1 MEPRLTEHAKQ
12 AIANSRDEAIRLK
25 NGAIGAEHL
34 FLGILREEE
43 SSTVKMLRQMEVD
56 IQAVKSRIE
65 GIVGQLDSDIRYSM
79 DSEIPMLR
87 QTEKILRLSFLEST
101 RLKSKE
107 IHTIHMLLAMLQEG
121 ENTVS
126 QVLQQFGV
134 DHKKCIEYLQRIG
147 DLPSSVSPSDFAAP
161 LPDFRSQTSEDDNDD
176 PYADPDDDNLRRPG
190 GAFNTGSAPK
200 SENKT
205 PALENFGRDLTRMA
219 REGKLDPIV
228 GRERELERIAQ
239 ILSRRKKNN
248 PILIGEPGV
257 GKSAIAEGLAL
268 RIVEG
273 RVPRT
278 LYDKRVISL
287 DLASLVAGTKYR
299 GQFEERMKAVL
310 NELEK
315 NPDIIIFID
324 EIHTIV
330 GAGSA
335 SGSLDASNMFKP
347 ALARGEIQCI
357 GTTTLDEYRQYIEKD
372 GALERRF
379 QKILVEAT
387 TPQETLTILQNIKQ
401 KYEDHHLVQYTDE
414 ALNACIAL
422 TERYVSD
429 RLLPD
434 KAIDALDEAGSRVRI
449 AHVEVPDDIIA
460 LENEIAR
467 VEGLKK
473 EVLAR
478 KSYNE
483 AAEYRDQE
491 RELREKLAERKRQWE
506 SDDRD
511 KRVQVT
517 DQDVAEVVAMMT
529 GVPVQRIAS
538 NEGSRLLL
546 MESELENTVVGQN
559 EAVRQISK
567 AIRRNRAGLKD
578 PNRPIGSFIF
588 VGPTGVG
595 KTYLT
600 KVLAK
605 YLFESEANMIR
616 IDMSEYMEKFA
627 VSRLIGAPPGYVGYE
642 EGGQLTEKVRRKPYS
657 IILLDEIEK
666 AHPDVFNVLLQVL
679 DDGQLTDGL
688 GRKVDFKNT
697 IIIMTSNIG
706 TRQLKDFGTGVGF
719 NTAAREAER
728 ASLERSVIDKEMK
741 KKFAPE
747 FLNRIDDVIFFNS
760 LQREDIHKIIEIELK
775 GLFKRVRNMGF
786 GIDIDEK
793 AKDFILR
800 KGWDEQYGAR
810 PLKRAIQHYIEDD
823 LADEIIKADIL
834 PGDTIHIT
842 ALEGSDTQTEDLT
855 FTIEKGSTSQQ
866 FDAALSEAAPAEV
879 SVE

>member
-1 MEPRLTEHAKQ
+1 M
-12 AIANSRDEAIRLK
+12 
-25 NGAIGAEHL
+25 
-34 FLGILREEE
+34 
-43 SSTVKMLRQMEVD
+43 
-56 IQAVKSRIE
+56 
-65 GIVGQLDSDIRYSM
+65 
-79 DSEIPMLR
+79 
-87 QTEKILRLSFLEST
+87 
-101 RLKSKE
+101 
-107 IHTIHMLLAMLQEG
+107 
-121 ENTVS
+121 
-126 QVLQQFGV
+126 
-134 DHKKCIEYLQRIG
+134 
-147 DLPSSVSPSDFAAP
+147 
-161 LPDFRSQTSEDDNDD
+161 
-176 PYADPDDDNLRRPG
+176 
-190 GAFNTGSAPK
+190 
-200 SENKT
+200 
-205 PALENFGRDLTRMA
+205 
-219 REGKLDPIV
+219 
-228 GRERELERIAQ
+228 
-239 ILSRRKKNN
+239 
-248 PILIGEPGV
+248 
-257 GKSAIAEGLAL
+257 
-268 RIVEG
+268 
-273 RVPRT
+273 
-278 LYDKRVISL
+278 
-287 DLASLVAGTKYR
+287 
-299 GQFEERMKAVL
+299 
-310 NELEK
+310 
-315 NPDIIIFID
+315 
-324 EIHTIV
+324 
-330 GAGSA
+330 
-335 SGSLDASNMFKP
+335 
-347 ALARGEIQCI
+347 
-357 GTTTLDEYRQYIEKD
+357 
-372 GALERRF
+372 
-379 QKILVEAT
+379 
-387 TPQETLTILQNIKQ
+387 
-401 KYEDHHLVQYTDE
+401 QYTDA
-414 ALNACIAL
+414 ALNACITL

-449 AHVEVPDDIIA
+449 AHVEVPEDILA

-467 VEGLKK
+467 VESLKK
-473 EVLAR
+473 QVLAR

-491 RELREKLAERKRQWE
+491 RQLRDKLAERKKQWE
-506 SDDRD
+506 TDDRD
-511 KRVQVT
+511 RRVQVT

-538 NEGSRLLL
+538 SESTRLLQ
-546 MESELENTVVGQN
+546 METELQGTVVGQD

-657 IILLDEIEK
+657 IVLLDEIEK

-747 FLNRIDDVIFFNS
+747 FLNRIDDVVFFNS
-760 LQREDIHKIIEIELK
+760 LQRTDIHKIIEIELK
-775 GLFKRVRNMGF
+775 GLFKRVNKMGF
-786 GIDIDEK
+786 GIDIDDK

-823 LADEIIKADIL
+823 LADEIIKADLL

-842 ALEGSDTQTEDLT
+842 ATDTTDAAKETLT
-855 FTIEKGSTSQQ
+855 FTIEKGDTSHL
-866 FDAALSEAAPAEV
+866 FDAALNDTAPAIC
-879 SVE
+879 

>member
-1 MEPRLTEHAKQ
+1 M
-12 AIANSRDEAIRLK
+12 
-25 NGAIGAEHL
+25 
-34 FLGILREEE
+34 
-43 SSTVKMLRQMEVD
+43 
-56 IQAVKSRIE
+56 
-65 GIVGQLDSDIRYSM
+65 
-79 DSEIPMLR
+79 
-87 QTEKILRLSFLEST
+87 
-101 RLKSKE
+101 
-107 IHTIHMLLAMLQEG
+107 
-121 ENTVS
+121 
-126 QVLQQFGV
+126 
-134 DHKKCIEYLQRIG
+134 
-147 DLPSSVSPSDFAAP
+147 
-161 LPDFRSQTSEDDNDD
+161 
-176 PYADPDDDNLRRPG
+176 
-190 GAFNTGSAPK
+190 
-200 SENKT
+200 
-205 PALENFGRDLTRMA
+205 
-219 REGKLDPIV
+219 
-228 GRERELERIAQ
+228 
-239 ILSRRKKNN
+239 
-248 PILIGEPGV
+248 
-257 GKSAIAEGLAL
+257 
-268 RIVEG
+268 
-273 RVPRT
+273 
-278 LYDKRVISL
+278 
-287 DLASLVAGTKYR
+287 
-299 GQFEERMKAVL
+299 
-310 NELEK
+310 
-315 NPDIIIFID
+315 
-324 EIHTIV
+324 
-330 GAGSA
+330 
-335 SGSLDASNMFKP
+335 
-347 ALARGEIQCI
+347 
-357 GTTTLDEYRQYIEKD
+357 
-372 GALERRF
+372 
-379 QKILVEAT
+379 
-387 TPQETLTILQNIKQ
+387 
-401 KYEDHHLVQYTDE
+401 QYTDE

-434 KAIDALDEAGSRVRI
+434 KAIDALDEAGARVRI
-449 AHVEVPDDIIA
+449 AHVEVPEDIIA

-467 VEGLKK
+467 IEGLKK
-473 EVLAR
+473 EVLAK

-491 RELREKLAERKRQWE
+491 RELREKLANRKRQWE

-538 NEGSRLLL
+538 NEGTRLLH
-546 MESELENTVVGQN
+546 MESELQGVIVGQDA
-559 EAVRQISK
+559 AVKQIAK

-657 IILLDEIEK
+657 IVLLDEIEK

-719 NTAAREAER
+719 NTAAREAEK
-728 ASLERSVIDKEMK
+728 AALERSVIDKEMK

-760 LQREDIHKIIEIELK
+760 LQRDDIHKIIEIELK
-775 GLFKRVRNMGF
+775 GLFKRVREMGF

-842 ALEGSDTQTEDLT
+842 ALEGSDTQTEGLT
-855 FTIEKGSTSQQ
+855 FNIEKGDTSHQ

>member
-12 AIANSRDEAIRLK
+12 AISNGRDEAIRLK

-34 FLGILREEE
+34 YLGMTREHDCSAVILLKE
-43 SSTVKMLRQMEVD
+43 MGANLD
-56 IQAVKSRIE
+56 AIKSRIE
-65 GIVGQLDSDIRYSM
+65 NTIGQMDSDIRYTV

-87 QTEKILRLSFLEST
+87 QTEKVLRLSFLEST

-107 IHTIHMLLAMLQEG
+107 IHTVHILLAILQEG
-121 ENTVS
+121 ENMIAQLLAAYNITHDTCIK
-126 QVLQQFGV
+126 QLQN
-134 DHKKCIEYLQRIG
+134 KG
-147 DLPSSVSPSDFAAP
+147 DIPTAPSSNAYSSPAADF
-161 LPDFRSQTSEDDNDD
+161 SNQTSEDGNDD
-176 PYADPDDDNLRRPG
+176 PYANPDENFAHRPSNPN
-190 GAFNTGSAPK
+190 ASK
-200 SENKT
+200 SDSKT
-205 PALENFGRDLTRMA
+205 PALENFGRDLTQLA
-219 REGKLDPIV
+219 HEGKLDPIV
-228 GRERELERIAQ
+228 GREKELERIAQ

-268 RIVEG
+268 RIIEG

-278 LYDKRVISL
+278 LFDKRVISL

-299 GQFEERMKAVL
+299 GQFEERMKAIL

-379 QKILVEAT
+379 QKVLVEAT
-387 TPQETLTILQNIKQ
+387 TPEETLVILRNIKS
-401 KYEDHHLVQYTDE
+401 KYEDHHLVQYTDD
-414 ALNACIAL
+414 ALRACISL

-429 RLLPD
+429 RVLPD
-434 KAIDALDEAGSRVRI
+434 KAIDALDEAGARVRI
-449 AHVEVPDDIIA
+449 ANVEVPQDILA
-460 LENEIAR
+460 MESEISKIEKR
-467 VEGLKK
+467 KK
-473 EVLAR
+473 EVLAQR
-478 KSYNE
+478 SYNE

-491 RELREKLAERKRQWE
+491 RLLRDKLARRKKEWE
-506 SDDRD
+506 ENDRD
-511 KRVQVT
+511 KRVQVSE
-517 DQDVAEVVAMMT
+517 QDVAQVVAMMT
-529 GVPVQRIAS
+529 GVPVQRIAE
-538 NEGSRLLL
+538 NESSRLLV
-546 MESELENTVVGQN
+546 MESELQGSVVGQD
-559 EAVRQISK
+559 EAVSQICK

-642 EGGQLTEKVRRKPYS
+642 EGGQLTEKVRHKPYS

-719 NTAAREAER
+719 NTAAREQER
-728 ASLERSVIDKEMK
+728 NSLERSVIDKEMK

-747 FLNRIDDVIFFNS
+747 FLNRIDDIVFFNS
-760 LQREDIHKIIEIELK
+760 LKRTDIHKIIDIELK
-775 GLFKRVRNMGF
+775 GLFNRVRTMGF
-786 GIDIDEK
+786 EIVLDES
-793 AKDFILR
+793 AHDFILQ

-810 PLKRAIQHYIEDD
+810 PLKRAIQRYIEDD

-834 PGDTIHIT
+834 PGDTINIT
-842 ALEGSDTQTEDLT
+842 ADQSDQSSEQKLT
-855 FTIEKGSTSQQ
+855 FTITKGTTSQQ
-866 FDAALSEAAPAEV
+866 LDNTLAQ
-879 SVE
+879 

>member
-688 GRKVDFKNT
+688 GRKGDFKNT

-775 GLFKRVRNMGF
+775 GLFKRVLNMGF

-800 KGWDEQYGAR
+800 KGGDEQYGAR

-842 ALEGSDTQTEDLT
+842 ALDGDTQPEGLT

-866 FDAALSEAAPAEV
+866 FDAALSEAAPAEG